1 MTQPRAHRVREPQ
14 RQRCEWPRV
23 WIGDVGV
30 EIRDENPGLMRVRLP
45 PDPLP
50 DLSPAIQP
58 VACCHWF
65 FTSPRRRSGGGGVLL
80 TGEKSDV
87 ESR

>member
-30 EIRDENPGLMRVRLP
+30 EIRDENPGLMQVRIL
-45 PDPLP
+45 PDPL
-50 DLSPAIQP
+50 S
-58 VACCHWF
+58 
-65 FTSPRRRSGGGGVLL
+65 T
-80 TGEKSDV
+80 
-87 ESR
+87 